1 MTLLLPSPVGLPRL
15 YRKEGSRPS
24 PGRMTEAKDL
34 LSRLKGQWG
43 KVVSL
48 LSGELEAVTKPI
60 GAKK

>member
-1 MTLLLPSPVGLPRL
+1 
-15 YRKEGSRPS
+15 
-24 PGRMTEAKDL
+24 MTEAKDL